1 MANKLGS
8 LIVNGG
14 VNSRAMQQLVVRGKA
29 LAKQRA
35 SKINQDLL
43 FANSSDTEDTWYD
56 IITFS
61 STGFYWNTAYGGNSN
76 GYTYFYLGIA

>member
-35 SKINQDLL
+35 SKINQDLN
-43 FANSSDTEDTWYD
+43 AS
-56 IITFS
+56 
-61 STGFYWNTAYGGNSN
+61 
-76 GYTYFYLGIA
+76 